1 MTSKAVLH
9 ERIATLM
16 DEHGLD
22 GWAIKWNGN
31 LKRRLGQCQFSN
43 ETLEFSTNLT
53 LLADDR
59 VRNIALHEIAHAL
72 VGPGHGHDRV
82 WQACARRIGC
92 DGKRCQH
99 IEEGVL
105 PPAKYTITCQCGKV
119 RGDRHRITRAAR
131 EGYLHASCCGETVR
145 MNGQSHYGMSRVKI
159 ITNY

>member
-22 GWAIKWNGN
+22 AWAIKWNSN
-31 LKRRLGQCQFSN
+31 LKRRLGQCQFN
-43 ETLEFSTNLT
+43 RRVLEFSTNLT
-53 LLADDR
+53 RLDDDR

-72 VGPGHGHDRV
+72 VGPGHGHDWAWRR
-82 WQACARRIGC
+82 QARAIGC
-92 DGKRCQH
+92 DGERCQH

-105 PPAKYTITCQCGKV
+105 PKAKYTITCKCGKV
-119 RGDRHRITRAAR
+119 RGDRHRLTKAAR
-131 EGYLHASCCGETVR
+131 EGYLHAACCGETVR
-145 MNGQSHYGMSRVKI
+145 LGGQTRYGLSKVTI